1 MFLQSQLKDK
11 DEEINRVTGV
21 TGELVEKDKK
31 TTTAR
36 KVSQWCATES
46 ATVIMIIIG
55 EMYWHTDW
63 ETKQQQQENLGNTAF
78 PVLWFH

>member
-1 MFLQSQLKDK
+1 MFLHSQLKDK

-36 KVSQWCATES
+36 KVSQ
-46 ATVIMIIIG
+46 
-55 EMYWHTDW
+55 
-63 ETKQQQQENLGNTAF
+63 
-78 PVLWFH
+78 